1 MVEDR
6 FSRQVL
12 AFGEV
17 GQRSLALS
25 HVGVVGVGGLG
36 SQIIQALA
44 YLGVGRFTLIDD
56 DRVEPSNLNRL
67 IGAKPNDIGRSKAE
81 ILTKTVAAI
90 NPDALCE
97 PIVQNLR
104 SRTALAALQNASVVF
119 GCVDNDG
126 ARLILLELCCAY
138 RKLYIDSATEI
149 VPPQA
154 GAPLDFGGRV
164 VVSVPGDFCL
174 MCASEL
180 DTEAAKVDL
189 ESAPVRS
196 ARAAHGYGIGQ
207 AAVAPSVVSLN
218 GVIANIAV
226 TEFMAKVTGLRSP
239 ITKSTYKGMRG
250 IVQVSLD
257 KRRDGC
263 INCEYLVGRGDRA
276 EIMRYALD

>member
-1 MVEDR
+1 MADDR

-12 AFGEV
+12 AFGEA
-17 GQRSLALS
+17 GQRNLALA

-36 SQIIQALA
+36 SQVTQALA
-44 YLGVGRFTLIDD
+44 YMGVGRFTLIDD

-67 IGAKPNDIGRSKAE
+67 VGAAPKDVGRSKAE
-81 ILTKTVAAI
+81 VLTDTVAAV

-97 PIVQNLR
+97 PIVRNLR
-104 SRTALAALQNASVVF
+104 SRSALRALQDVSVVL

-126 ARLILLELCCAY
+126 ARLILMELCCAY

-149 VPPQA
+149 VVPDTD
-154 GAPLDFGGRV
+154 APLEFGGRV
-164 VVSVPGDFCL
+164 IVSVPGDFCL
-174 MCASEL
+174 TCAGEL

-189 ESAPVRS
+189 ESASVRS
-196 ARAAHGYGIGQ
+196 AREAHGYGIAQ
-207 AAVAPSVVSLN
+207 AAAAPSVVSLN

-226 TEFMAKVTGLRSP
+226 MEFMAAVTGLRAP

-250 IVQVSLD
+250 VVQVSLD
-257 KRRDGC
+257 KRRQGC
-263 INCEYLVGRGDRA
+263 VNCEYLVGRADRA